1 MFPMTGALRL
11 VGFALAALAQNS
23 GDKGLLVGPTASLP
37 KPDEEIPEDF
47 RTTVTA
53 SIHQFENGKESSL
66 LADVQAKR
74 IDHGS
79 FFCGEIQ
86 DDFPTTDL
94 TFGAYAISAIVLI
107 LGKWSPVTGGR
118 TPWFVALTALASR
131 FLLASIAL
139 SRQAS
144 SQNCESFVAVGEQDL
159 VIYQTVNSNLTLE
172 PDKNR
177 TEFLARWQGSSI
189 VEWYRDGKLDLD
201 RNNEIVIQSV
211 QPSDNGTQLK
221 YDVLYSEDGIN
232 YPVSFSSQTALLIVG
247 SFPSLLLDSDESFF
261 YNSTSNSTRL
271 LPLNVAGIPQ
281 TNLTVDR
288 EDLSPASSDK
298 FIIKGDKINV
308 KELRLNDRG
317 KYLIKAQNCFGNNS
331 VEIDIKIGVQPVMQN
346 ITDTQQLLACGDNV
360 TLGCSSLGYPEAL
373 VIWNSRIPSKEKSER
388 YLDGYRYYQTSTL
401 ILTNAQRTI
410 DGINK
415 FECQATNRAGRGKLT
430 FSLTVHCK
438 PSKCSV
444 SVVAATNTPI
454 RATIVSPKD
463 SGGLKIEDFIILAF
477 GGNGSDIPVYNETR
491 RAGQG

>member
-144 SQNCESFVAVGEQDL
+144 SQNCGNCSTANGIINGVKASDF
-159 VIYQTVNSNLTLE
+159 SNYVKHK
-172 PDKNR
+172 P
-177 TEFLARWQGSSI
+177 SSHLLI
-189 VEWYRDGKLDLD
+189 FFISINVLDFYL
-201 RNNEIVIQSV
+201 
-211 QPSDNGTQLK
+211 L
-221 YDVLYSEDGIN
+221 
-232 YPVSFSSQTALLIVG
+232 TAL
-247 SFPSLLLDSDESFF
+247 
-261 YNSTSNSTRL
+261 
-271 LPLNVAGIPQ
+271 
-281 TNLTVDR
+281 
-288 EDLSPASSDK
+288 
-298 FIIKGDKINV
+298 
-308 KELRLNDRG
+308 
-317 KYLIKAQNCFGNNS
+317 
-331 VEIDIKIGVQPVMQN
+331 
-346 ITDTQQLLACGDNV
+346 
-360 TLGCSSLGYPEAL
+360 
-373 VIWNSRIPSKEKSER
+373 
-388 YLDGYRYYQTSTL
+388 
-401 ILTNAQRTI
+401 
-410 DGINK
+410 
-415 FECQATNRAGRGKLT
+415 
-430 FSLTVHCK
+430 
-438 PSKCSV
+438 
-444 SVVAATNTPI
+444 
-454 RATIVSPKD
+454 
-463 SGGLKIEDFIILAF
+463 
-477 GGNGSDIPVYNETR
+477 
-491 RAGQG
+491 